1 LNHIAGHSDN
11 IGLVDQGI
19 ALMQQHRAAEALVLF
34 GKVTSDD
41 PFYVDAIINRGVLFF
56 KLGQTARARACLEAA
71 QKLDPENADV
81 YHHMGVIALETGD
94 LKRASANLNC
104 ANTLR
109 ADDPDI
115 LANLGV
121 VLHACGDMARAKE
134 CLGQCL
140 ALEPENT
147 HALSALATLYLDS
160 NAYDKYRAFSDFDT
174 YVSASA
180 PPVPKNG
187 RTRERFL
194 KTLESEIR
202 WCPSLC
208 DAPLHRTTV
217 AGAST
222 DAMTGGVGTATECLR
237 TMFVNEAQ
245 SYAARLS
252 CNDDHPLAKLKTCAF
267 TTCMWGNI
275 LGAGGHQESHNHPDA
290 WLSGIYYVSVPN
302 EVGGPDNGQ
311 NGWVE
316 FGRPRVEYYGAD
328 QLDIRLIK
336 PQAGMMILFPSY
348 IWHRT
353 LPLAGDAPR
362 ISVAIDFIPQLPCIA
377 T

>member
-1 LNHIAGHSDN
+1 MNHIAGHSDD
-11 IGLVDQGI
+11 ISLVDQGV
-19 ALMQQHRAAEALVLF
+19 ALMQQHRAAEALVLL
-34 GKVTSDD
+34 GKVGPDD
-41 PFYVDAIINRGVLFF
+41 PSYVDATIHRGVLFF
-56 KLGQTARARACLEAA
+56 KLGQSARAMTCLEAA
-71 QKLDPENADV
+71 QQLDPENADV
-81 YHHMGVIALETGD
+81 YHHMGVIALEDGD
-94 LKRASANLNC
+94 LQRASANLNR
-104 ANTLR
+104 ANALR

-121 VLHACGDMARAKE
+121 ALHACGDMARAEE

-147 HALSALATLYLDS
+147 YAMSALATLYLDS

-180 PPVPKNG
+180 PSVPSDG
-187 RTRERFL
+187 GTRDGFL
-194 KTLESEIR
+194 NNLESEIKH
-202 WCPSLC
+202 CPSLR
-208 DAPLHRTTV
+208 DAPLHRSTV

-222 DAMTGGVGTATECLR
+222 DAMTGDASTATECLR

-245 SYAARLS
+245 SYAARL
-252 CNDDHPLAKLKTCAF
+252 CCDDDHPLSKLKNRAF
-267 TTCMWGNI
+267 TTCMWGNV
-275 LGAGGHQESHNHPDA
+275 LGAGGHQDSHNHPDA
-290 WLSGIYYVSVPN
+290 WLSGIYYVSVPD
-302 EVGGPDNGQ
+302 EVGGPENGQ

-316 FGRPRVEYYGAD
+316 FGRPRAEYYGAE

-353 LPLAGDAPR
+353 LPLADGAPR
-362 ISVAIDFIPQLPCIA
+362 ISVAIDFIPSSPCA
-377 T
+377 SS